1 MGKHVGKRV
10 GRHMATWMDGKT
22 DRQVKVG
29 LRAASSSLKL
39 QIKKEG
45 NKINGKI

>member
-1 MGKHVGKRV
+1 MGKHVDRRV

-22 DRQVKVG
+22 DIQVKVG

-39 QIKKEG
+39 QIKK
-45 NKINGKI
+45 KAPK